1 VCGDE
6 QRVIGR
12 DAVEVVVVERA
23 HGQDLDLGPGRRRLG
38 AVRWDTARIGSGQ
51 ERFDCIGWGGLVDHG
66 DDIDGY
72 AVSVAEAD
80 GDGNTVN
87 DGVAADTGFAEC
99 TNRADQANHFRAGKS
114 EGVSARPQGAS
125 GVVRDR

>member
-1 VCGDE
+1 MYGDE
-6 QRVIGR
+6 ERVIGR

-23 HGQDLDLGPGRRRLG
+23 HGQDLDLGPVDEDSVRFGGTRRASDLARNPSTASG
-38 AVRWDTARIGSGQ
+38 AVVSSTTVSTSTVNQ
-51 ERFDCIGWGGLVDHG
+51 
-66 DDIDGY
+66 

-99 TNRADQANHFRAGKS
+99 TSRADQA
-114 EGVSARPQGAS
+114 RPFQG
-125 GVVRDR
+125 REE